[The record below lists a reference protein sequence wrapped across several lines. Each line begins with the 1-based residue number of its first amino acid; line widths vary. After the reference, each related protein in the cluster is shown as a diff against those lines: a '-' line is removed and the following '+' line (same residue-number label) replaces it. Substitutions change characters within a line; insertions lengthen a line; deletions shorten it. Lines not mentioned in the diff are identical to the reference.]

1 MFEWSSTS
9 ISLLASAVLVVVLQI
24 WWIDSLLK
32 RNRRSR
38 LAEPLSAR
46 AFRDELEKIFRQS

>member
-24 WWIDSLLK
+24 WWIDSLLQ
-32 RNRRSR
+32 RNRRRR
-38 LAEPLSAR
+38 LGEPLSPR

>member
-24 WWIDSLLK
+24 WWIDALLK
-32 RNRRSR
+32 RNRRRR
-38 LAEPLSAR
+38 LAEPLSPR

>member
-1 MFEWSSTS
+1 MVEWSSTS
-9 ISLLASAVLVVVLQI
+9 ISLLASAVLIVVLQL

-32 RNRRSR
+32 RNRRR
-38 LAEPLSAR
+38 HLAEPLSPR